1 MFQFAPNVLSL
12 LLIVATTCMGMAP
25 AGAPCVAADREP
37 PSKSCCGLCCATESA
52 ASRTCCARS
61 EELNVCTC
69 LADEERP
76 ATPRERRGSDERDA
90 RRAEWMATATVIHV
104 TGPQIRV
111 IQDGLAFSFLSYA
124 RHQAVLCRW
133 LI

>member
-25 AGAPCVAADREP
+25 AGAPCAAADREP
-37 PSKSCCGLCCATESA
+37 PSKSCCGLCCATDSA

-90 RRAEWMATATVIHV
+90 RRAEWMATAAVIDVAESH
-104 TGPQIRV
+104 IRV
-111 IQDGLAFSFLSYA
+111 TQDGPVFSSLFHA